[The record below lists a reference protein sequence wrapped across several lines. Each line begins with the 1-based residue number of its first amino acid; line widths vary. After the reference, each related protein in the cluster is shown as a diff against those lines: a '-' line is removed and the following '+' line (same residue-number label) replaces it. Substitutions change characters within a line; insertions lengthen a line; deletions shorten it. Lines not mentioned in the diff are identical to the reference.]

1 MPTQDG
7 LGLEDF
13 ERVECLGEDAIESDK
28 QQSIDVA
35 DGNALRRSVSQY
47 IELMSKDQVFGLQCC
62 ARPEESGHRAP
73 NQSAEIAH
81 WSNYQ
86 PIRGTPSVKFEFP
99 VGTSRPQKKT

>member
-35 DGNALRRSVSQY
+35 DGHALRRSVSQY
-47 IELMSKDQVFGLQCC
+47 IELMSKD
-62 ARPEESGHRAP
+62 
-73 NQSAEIAH
+73 
-81 WSNYQ
+81 
-86 PIRGTPSVKFEFP
+86 
-99 VGTSRPQKKT
+99 